1 MDATYGLGYTA
12 GPVLGSL
19 LFSLAGFPAPF
30 LACGLAAAG
39 TGAVC
44 VWRCVPPGSPE
55 EGGPAPCSPLPLL
68 LSPGVLLSLASVAA
82 AAVSVSYVESLLALY
97 LASTF
102 GLSLTHTG
110 LCFLALAV
118 MYTLG
123 RTQQNKLR
131 YDL

>member
-1 MDATYGLGYTA
+1 MDATFGLGYTA
-12 GPVLGSL
+12 GPALGSL
-19 LFSLAGFPAPF
+19 LYSLGGFPAPF

-39 TGAVC
+39 TGALC

-55 EGGPAPCSPLPLL
+55 GDQPAPCSPLPLL

-97 LASTF
+97 LATF
-102 GLSLTHTG
+102 ALSVTHIG

-123 RTQQNKLR
+123 RTHQKKLDR
-131 YDL
+131 

>member
-55 EGGPAPCSPLPLL
+55 EDQPPAPCSPLPLL
-68 LSPGVLLSLASVAA
+68 LSPGVQLSLASVAA
-82 AAVSVSYVESLLALY
+82 AAVSVSYVESLLSLY
-97 LASTF
+97 LATF
-102 GLSLTHTG
+102 PLSLTHTG

-123 RTQQNKLR
+123 RTLQNKLI
-131 YDL
+131 

>member
-55 EGGPAPCSPLPLL
+55 GDHPASCSPLPLL

-82 AAVSVSYVESLLALY
+82 AAVSVSYVESLLSLY
-97 LASTF
+97 LTTF

-123 RTQQNKLR
+123 RTHQNKLDR
-131 YDL
+131 